1 LAPAVLLTGQ
11 GSTFEAGRFLP
22 GSMPTA
28 IVAVSLAGALV
39 VIPAAFRQMVHVS
52 STEFSCVYAL
62 FGISLARRRLP
73 LAEVTRVWC
82 TDGPRSQGVPS
93 RPQDGSVRL
102 LFLEKNVAT
111 HLASAIQDAIV
122 IRSAGRAPSASGS
135 LGPTTREPG
144 SDESS
149 HT

>member
-1 LAPAVLLTGQ
+1 LAPAVLLTGL

-28 IVAVSLAGALV
+28 IVAVSLAVALV

-82 TDGPRSQGVPS
+82 TDGPRSQGVSVETARRIGSFALPREERRDPS
-93 RPQDGSVRL
+93 GVGDPRRHRDPFGRSSAERVR
-102 LFLEKNVAT
+102 KPGAN
-111 HLASAIQDAIV
+111 DA
-122 IRSAGRAPSASGS
+122 RA
-135 LGPTTREPG
+135 RK
-144 SDESS
+144 
-149 HT
+149 